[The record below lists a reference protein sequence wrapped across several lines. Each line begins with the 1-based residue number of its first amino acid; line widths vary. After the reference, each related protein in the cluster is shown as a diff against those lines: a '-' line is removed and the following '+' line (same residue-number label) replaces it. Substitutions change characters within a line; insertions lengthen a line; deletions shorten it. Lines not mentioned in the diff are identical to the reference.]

1 MLKWM
6 NVVEAVKQ
14 ELYPLISTP
23 LAESVEELVES
34 QTLKPNDLGANA
46 IEMVIAKLKT
56 KKVLYSKEIEY
67 IRDLVERASAFRW
80 RESESMF
87 LCHSLFPI
95 DFNHSGDTV
104 TLH

>member
-6 NVVEAVKQ
+6 NVVEVVKQ
-14 ELYPLISTP
+14 ELYPLISTSMGE
-23 LAESVEELVES
+23 AVEELIES
-34 QTLKPNDLGANA
+34 QTLKPHDLSPDAT
-46 IEMVIAKLKT
+46 EMVIARLKT

-67 IRDLVERASAFRW
+67 IQELVERASSFRW
-80 RESESMF
+80 EESEGIF

-95 DFNHSGDTV
+95 GFNHSGDTV

>member
-1 MLKWM
+1 MLKWI

-14 ELYPLISTP
+14 ELYPLISTS
-23 LAESVEELVES
+23 LGEAVEELVES
-34 QTLKPNDLGANA
+34 QTLKPNDLSVNA
-46 IEMVIAKLKT
+46 TDMVIARLKT
-56 KKVLYSKEIEY
+56 KKLLYTKEIEY
-67 IRDLVERASAFRW
+67 IQEVVERASAFRW